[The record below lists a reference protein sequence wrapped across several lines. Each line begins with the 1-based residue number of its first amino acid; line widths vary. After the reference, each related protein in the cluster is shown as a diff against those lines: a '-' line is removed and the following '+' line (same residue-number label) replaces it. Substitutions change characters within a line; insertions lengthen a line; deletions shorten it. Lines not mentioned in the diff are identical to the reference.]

1 MVSKS
6 EGNVV
11 NLDEVK
17 PSEKAIEIAKQTNKD
32 PALVEVILRET
43 KEIVRIGQNSI
54 ITETTSGIVC
64 ANAGVDRS
72 NVSGDRNVVPL
83 PKNPNASAA
92 AIRKEIMSQSG
103 AEVAV
108 IVSDTHGRPFRM
120 GEINIA
126 TGFAGFKPIRDRRGE
141 KDLFGYVLR
150 IKQTAIA
157 DELSSAAELVIGQAN
172 EGIPAAIV
180 RGYNYTSDENA
191 TTVLTQAK
199 RKRPLQISGN
209 SRRFKKRQPS
219 KHLYKPRV
227 GKDGSTLTHKN
238 SSKKSY
244 PHRFKAEKAAG
255 VDVIAQI
262 NVSGPEGGNWAVTV
276 KDQKLTVTEGVNPS
290 PSLTLKM
297 SLEDFLDLVNGKL
310 SAEKAFFTGKIQF
323 KGNIAVALKLRD
335 AGFL

>member
-1 MVSKS
+1 LNQRTPIKVTPVKINLSSGTVRHCLGETATNVVQIIPVEGLPLIQNGDNLGKLIVEAAKKQGTPIQPHDVVVVTHVVVSKA

-11 NLDEVK
+11 NLDEVN

-83 PKNPNASAA
+83 PKNPNASAVC
-92 AIRKEIMSQSG
+92 IRKEIMLSSG

-180 RGYNYTSDENA
+180 RGYNYTSEENA
-191 TTVLTQAK
+191 IAVLT
-199 RKRPLQISGN
+199 RP
-209 SRRFKKRQPS
+209 KE
-219 KHLYKPRV
+219 
-227 GKDGSTLTHKN
+227 KDLF
-238 SSKKSY
+238 
-244 PHRFKAEKAAG
+244 R
-255 VDVIAQI
+255 
-262 NVSGPEGGNWAVTV
+262 
-276 KDQKLTVTEGVNPS
+276 
-290 PSLTLKM
+290 
-297 SLEDFLDLVNGKL
+297 
-310 SAEKAFFTGKIQF
+310 
-323 KGNIAVALKLRD
+323 
-335 AGFL
+335 